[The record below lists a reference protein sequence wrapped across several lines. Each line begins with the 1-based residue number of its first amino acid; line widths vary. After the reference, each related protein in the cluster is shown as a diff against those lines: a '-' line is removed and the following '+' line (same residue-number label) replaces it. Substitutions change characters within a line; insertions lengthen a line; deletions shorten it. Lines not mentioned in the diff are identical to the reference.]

1 MSPTTLTVP
10 RFAGLTGA
18 IVAALFTALFAM
30 KLTALFTAKLALKP
44 PLLFPSPRIHSGQ
57 SIALGPL
64 PAAAGD
70 FGPSF
75 DHTSMETYPHGLPFA
90 LLERDFKSVSSF
102 LCANSV
108 LPTFRRR
115 FPE

>member
-64 PAAAGD
+64 PAAA
-70 FGPSF
+70 
-75 DHTSMETYPHGLPFA
+75 LPKLVFA
-90 LLERDFKSVSSF
+90 LLARGACDFLS
-102 LCANSV
+102 LG
-108 LPTFRRR
+108 R
-115 FPE
+115 